1 MTDGPD
7 AGDLVDTD
15 SIDAGTAVTAEHSAR
30 RRFLA
35 ERAAGLPGP
44 GRTAPEDRLRG
55 FLLDA
60 APLMTDVDATDRAR
74 RLAVELV
81 GLGPIETLLAEPG
94 VTDVLVNGPG
104 RLWVERDGVL
114 QERPEHLDRAMIE
127 RAVER
132 LVGPLGLRADRSSPI
147 VDARLADGTR
157 VAVVLPPLAVDGPVL
172 ALRRHRTIPVALD
185 QFGDPATVGLLR
197 SLIVARNN
205 VVVHGATGSGKTTLV
220 NSMLGEVPA
229 SERIVTIE
237 DVAELRIPGDHVV
250 RLEARPGTAEGVG
263 RTEIRD
269 LVRTALRLRPDRIVV
284 GEVRGAEALDMVWAM
299 ATGHRGSIST
309 CHAASPEGALRRLET
324 MCSMADASLPI
335 EAIRLQLF
343 DAVDVFVGLERDA
356 DGARRISSVARL
368 GADGRVRDVVGARAG
383 AGAVP

>member
-185 QFGDPATVGLLR
+185 RFGDPATVGLLR

-368 GADGRVRDVVGARAG
+368 GAEGRVRDLVGARAG